1 MRRRDERSID
11 ARQPR
16 NHPRRLYRQ
25 SDRYEPSYRAVY
37 RDYCRSELSDSI
49 NLSRETPVQEIS
61 CAANPSPLKLPPTD

>member
-49 NLSRETPVQEIS
+49 NLSRETPRIGDQLRGKPIPVEI
-61 CAANPSPLKLPPTD
+61 AAD